1 MVEKI
6 HAKPAETFPLSLVEA
21 GHFPYSFCCF
31 LACIILTGEFLPGIS
46 PPLSGK
52 ASAVEE
58 DGHRAVDETDESAV
72 MARCQVLDLR
82 VSSMFVRT
90 MNLQILFYS
99 SYFF

>member
-1 MVEKI
+1 MN
-6 HAKPAETFPLSLVEA
+6 
-21 GHFPYSFCCF
+21 FCLGF
-31 LACIILTGEFLPGIS
+31 F

-52 ASAVEE
+52 ADAVEE
-58 DGHRAVDETDESAV
+58 DGHRAVGETEESAV

-82 VSSMFVRT
+82 VSSMIVRT